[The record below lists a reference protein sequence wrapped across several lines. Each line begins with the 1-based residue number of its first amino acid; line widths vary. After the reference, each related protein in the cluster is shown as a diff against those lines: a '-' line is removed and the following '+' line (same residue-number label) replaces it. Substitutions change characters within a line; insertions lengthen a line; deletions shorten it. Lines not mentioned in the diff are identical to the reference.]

1 MPDGLATGAVAAAA
15 VSAGAVIAVEPSAAL
30 IAPGRSRRVPRGRPG
45 AGPRAAMSTWR
56 ELRLIHGAARPP
68 ARPRAR

>member
-30 IAPGRSRRVPRGRPG
+30 IAPGRSQGAPRGGG
-45 AGPRAAMSTWR
+45 ANGATWR
-56 ELRLIHGAARPP
+56 IFGSSRRSATP